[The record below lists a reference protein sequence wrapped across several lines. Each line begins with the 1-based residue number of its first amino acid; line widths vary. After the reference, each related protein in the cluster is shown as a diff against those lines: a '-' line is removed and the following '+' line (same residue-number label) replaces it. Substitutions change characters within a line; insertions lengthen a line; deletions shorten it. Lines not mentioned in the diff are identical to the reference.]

1 MAATGEDAGA
11 EHEACVEPWP
21 PTVRDAIAL
30 LFLLRFVL
38 TREASVGAKNF
49 ANLAN
54 KVVAT
59 VDVAGGNP
67 LMLSPAQETGKEV
80 IPILLTHR

>member
-1 MAATGEDAGA
+1 VRCQGCATNVIAATGEDARSQ
-11 EHEACVEPWP
+11 HEARIEPWP
-21 PTVRDAIAL
+21 PAIRDSIAL

-38 TREASVGAKNF
+38 TREASVRAKDF

-59 VDVAGGNP
+59 VDVPG
-67 LMLSPAQETGKEV
+67 
-80 IPILLTHR
+80 